1 MPPLLTINA
10 DLTTLERAFS
20 SLSTVL
26 QARVNEACQATAE
39 AVVVEAKARLGRQIK
54 GTSIATKARTDLGQ
68 NLTVEGIH
76 AQPAYNGN
84 GWVVLSDREPFG
96 NVPLWLERGTRV
108 GERHNFART
117 PPESYFY
124 PSLTLQVGPHEQRL
138 IEAMQAAAN
147 ETGLGE

>member
-1 MPPLLTINA
+1 MPPLLTIDA
-10 DLTTLERAFS
+10 DLSTLERAFA
-20 SLSTVL
+20 SLPTVL

-39 AVVVEAKARLGRQIK
+39 AVVVEAKARLARQVK
-54 GTSIATKARTDLGQ
+54 GTSVATKQRADLGQ

-108 GERHNFART
+108 GERHNSART

-124 PSLTLQVGPHEQRL
+124 PSIQLEAGSHEAR
-138 IEAMQAAAN
+138 IEEAMQHAAAQ
-147 ETGLGE
+147 TGLGS